1 MSMDI
6 VKWDEVNGKSESE
19 KIEAFLTDST
29 DTYAILQLS
38 HDDETRNERF
48 ESYSSLKRAG
58 REPDIDHYEVV
69 YVAPILPYTDQ
80 NVMLEKM
87 YEKFNMDRPP
97 DFQGHSLSVSD
108 VVMLRQNG
116 IVSAHYVDS
125 IGFTPL
131 EGFYSQ
137 KNHIRT
143 LEDMLEQNDNMLDGV
158 VNNMPDEKI
167 PCKCE
172 EKKKESVLEQ
182 LNQMKEKESPPFI
195 GFPKLTD
202 RNRE

>member
-1 MSMDI
+1 MSRDI
-6 VKWDEVNGKSESE
+6 VKWDEVNGKSEPE

-29 DTYAILQLS
+29 DTYAILQLR
-38 HDDETRNERF
+38 HEDETQDERF
-48 ESYSSLKRAG
+48 ESYSNLRRAG
-58 REPDIDHYEVV
+58 KEPDIDHYEVI
-69 YVAPILPYTDQ
+69 YAAPLLPYTDQ
-80 NVMLEKM
+80 NVMLEQI
-87 YEKFNMDRPP
+87 YEKFNVDRPEN
-97 DFQGHSLSVSD
+97 FHGHSLSVSD

-116 IVSAHYVDS
+116 TVSAHYVDS
-125 IGFTPL
+125 VGFTPL

-158 VNNMPDEKI
+158 VNNLPDEAV

-172 EKKKESVLEQ
+172 MKKESVLGQ
-182 LNQMKEKESPPFI
+182 LNAMKEKKAPPFI
-195 GFPKLTD
+195 GFPEMID